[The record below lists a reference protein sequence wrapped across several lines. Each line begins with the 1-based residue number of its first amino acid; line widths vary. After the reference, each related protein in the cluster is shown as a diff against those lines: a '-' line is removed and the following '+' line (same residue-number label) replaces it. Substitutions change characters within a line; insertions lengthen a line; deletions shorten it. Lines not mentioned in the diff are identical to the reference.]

1 MSYYTKFADV
11 EALLTSSTT
20 SVLASTDAL
29 LVFNVASGKM
39 YQTTVGA
46 VSAGAG
52 SASGGAAFQSLTSST
67 AVNITGFGATNLG
80 VAITGT
86 YILSA
91 AAVPGILKTITSS
104 STGTITIT
112 CSGASLSSTGAIN
125 GSTITMT
132 GAAAESVGSIT
143 LISVGTTPSTRWNT
157 VAYSPTTVVLA

>member
-20 SVLASTDAL
+20 TVLASTDAL
-29 LVFNVASGKM
+29 LAFSVSAGKP

-46 VSAGAG
+46 VSALAG
-52 SASGGAAFQSLTSST
+52 QASGGGAFQSLTSST
-67 AVNITGFGATNLG
+67 AVNITATGFTNLG

-91 AAVPGILKTITSS
+91 APGPGFVKTITSS
-104 STGTITIT
+104 TTGTITIT

-157 VAYSPTTVVLA
+157 IAYSPTTVVLA